1 MTYEE
6 VMERI
11 IEIILDSFVDADRK
25 DKVVMEVKDLK
36 EIVAVLKSQRDYIAD
51 LESDNWLMKNGV
63 I

>member
-6 VMERI
+6 VMEKI

-36 EIVAVLKSQRDYIAD
+36 EIVAMLKAQRDYIAD
-51 LESDNWLMKNGV
+51 LENDYWLMKNGV

>member
-6 VMERI
+6 IMEKI
-11 IEIILDSFVDADRK
+11 LEIILDSFVDADRK

-36 EIVAVLKSQRDYIAD
+36 EIVAVLKAQNDHIAD
-51 LESDNWLMKNGV
+51 LESDCWLMKNGV